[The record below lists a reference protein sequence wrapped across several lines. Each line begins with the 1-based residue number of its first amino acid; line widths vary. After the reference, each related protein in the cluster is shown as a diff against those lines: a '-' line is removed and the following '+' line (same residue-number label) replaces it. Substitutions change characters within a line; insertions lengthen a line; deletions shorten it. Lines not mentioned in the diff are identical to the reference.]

1 MTKPRRAQ
9 RELPFTTD
17 VPDGVELS
25 SHDIFI
31 WFLSLA
37 SLHDSVRAH
46 QLLTSP
52 TCESKRVAVSRC
64 ARESSSRIGKTLYFI
79 LFLERE
85 RESER
90 ARLWTS
96 YLSRA
101 PPPLAPAASPTPSPL
116 SPQHGFGLDCGLRR
130 QRLRLAGC
138 GGATQRL
145 LEQHQP
151 QVNILFSFALF
162 CMTLWFV
169 TRICGEGRKEVT
181 GWGGGGLI
189 HGIAHTL
196 NGNVFSLVIDSFIVI
211 HACHAYAARLRV
223 FGWR

>member
-9 RELPFTTD
+9 RELLFTTD

-37 SLHDSVRAH
+37 SLQDSVRAH

-52 TCESKRVAVSRC
+52 TCELKRVAVFRC
-64 ARESSSRIGKTLYFI
+64 ARESSSRIGKTLYYI
-79 LFLERE
+79 SFLERE
-85 RESER
+85 RKR
-90 ARLWTS
+90 ARATVDVVPEP
-96 YLSRA
+96 RA
-101 PPPLAPAASPTPSPL
+101 SSARPRCFPTPDPL

-151 QVNILFSFALF
+151 QVNILFSFANFL
-162 CMTLWFV
+162 
-169 TRICGEGRKEVT
+169 
-181 GWGGGGLI
+181 
-189 HGIAHTL
+189 HDA
-196 NGNVFSLVIDSFIVI
+196 LV
-211 HACHAYAARLRV
+211 C
-223 FGWR
+223 

>member
-52 TCESKRVAVSRC
+52 TCELKRVAVSRC
-64 ARESSSRIGKTLYFI
+64 ARESSSRTGKTLYSI
-79 LFLERE
+79 LFLESE
-85 RESER
+85 RESEPV
-90 ARLWTS
+90 RLWTS

-101 PPPLAPAASPTPSPL
+101 PPPLAPAASPPPTPSPRNMDL
-116 SPQHGFGLDCGLRR
+116 VWIAGFVVSVC
-130 QRLRLAGC
+130 A
-138 GGATQRL
+138 
-145 LEQHQP
+145 
-151 QVNILFSFALF
+151 
-162 CMTLWFV
+162 W
-169 TRICGEGRKEVT
+169 
-181 GWGGGGLI
+181 
-189 HGIAHTL
+189 
-196 NGNVFSLVIDSFIVI
+196 LV
-211 HACHAYAARLRV
+211 AAERHSV
-223 FGWR
+223 YWNSTNPK